1 VIRTRQGAVRAPWRV
16 LFFLAAVGAAFA
28 VVQAI
33 AYPLAAALLELAGL
47 RVATYHVSLAA
58 ALLLAHWAALH
69 WLDGRGW
76 ETVGLGRA
84 AARPRR
90 VAAGRAAGALAIG
103 VPAGGL
109 RPPGLLRAEPSPPG
123 SWWSAALSL
132 AAFLLPAALWEELLF
147 RGYAFRALAD
157 GAGAWVALTV
167 TSVLFGLVHLGNAGA
182 TAQSTALVT
191 AAGYFLGAVLLRT
204 RSLYAAWAAHWGWNW
219 TMAALFHVAV
229 SGTAFPTPDYRVVD
243 AGPDWLTGG
252 VWGPEGGLA
261 AGVGMGGGMYL
272 LLGARRTRRAG
283 DVAAG
288 DDTGHSDAARA
299 PRRTIDA

>member
-90 VAAGRAAGALAIG
+90 VAAGRAAVGGRVGGAFT
-103 VPAGGL
+103 PAARRQRDHGRQRRG
-109 RPPGLLRAEPSPPG
+109 PAEKSNHRKRHPRMDG
-123 SWWSAALSL
+123 SW
-132 AAFLLPAALWEELLF
+132 
-147 RGYAFRALAD
+147 
-157 GAGAWVALTV
+157 
-167 TSVLFGLVHLGNAGA
+167 
-182 TAQSTALVT
+182 
-191 AAGYFLGAVLLRT
+191 
-204 RSLYAAWAAHWGWNW
+204 
-219 TMAALFHVAV
+219 
-229 SGTAFPTPDYRVVD
+229 YR
-243 AGPDWLTGG
+243 
-252 VWGPEGGLA
+252 
-261 AGVGMGGGMYL
+261 
-272 LLGARRTRRAG
+272 RRATRPCNG
-283 DVAAG
+283 C
-288 DDTGHSDAARA
+288 S
-299 PRRTIDA
+299 